1 MFKSFKFSITDPTT
15 KRLVMEH
22 FVDQFETRLD
32 ELLQQGVD
40 PDLLDSMRNRPVR
53 DFLRASQV
61 SSLHLEVFMD
71 GANLRHVFD
80 CIEDV
85 RKDKSLREYF
95 VRHGASPDL
104 LNKMFKMSRAEV
116 IALREMLLGDGAAVH
131 VGRPAMPT
139 PMIREAIH
147 KEWDVLLKK
156 EGDKPTRERLY
167 LLHQEFAEY
176 SIAALWAV
184 VNEFGIVE
192 QE

>member
-1 MFKSFKFSITDPTT
+1 MLKSFKFSITDPTT

-22 FVDQFETRLD
+22 FVDQFETHLD

-61 SSLHLEVFMD
+61 SSLNFEVFMD

-80 CIEDV
+80 RIEDV
-85 RKDKSLREYF
+85 RKDQSLKEYF

-104 LNKMFKMSRAEV
+104 LNKLFKMSRAEV
-116 IALREMLLGDGAAVH
+116 TALREMLLGDATAIH
-131 VGRPAMPT
+131 IGRPAMPA
-139 PMIREAIH
+139 PMVREAIH
-147 KEWDVLLKK
+147 KEWDGIVKMND
-156 EGDKPTRERLY
+156 GTPTRERLY
-167 LLHQEFAEY
+167 LLHKKFAEY

-184 VNEFGIVE
+184 INEFGTVA
-192 QE
+192 QV